1 MLKDNLVM
9 FLGFFEEFK
18 NTGSAFNSSKWAA
31 RALTQP
37 MREGS
42 NSKHILEVGAGT
54 GPVTVEIIKEM
65 SATDTL
71 TVVEINP
78 KFMKVLK
85 ERLQETPEYHT
96 HRERITFFEGPIQN
110 VPEDKKY
117 DIIICALPFLNF
129 EPSLVTEIFA
139 KFNKLGDESTVMT
152 YYEYIGLRQLGKV
165 VSKSRKARVEK
176 LEKFFSEIGHSR
188 LMTKQKVWL
197 NVLPIYIYTMKL
209 PKIEQASTL
218 AA

>member
-31 RALTQP
+31 RALTAP
-37 MREGS
+37 MRQG
-42 NSKHILEVGAGT
+42 KHPKNIIEVGAGT
-54 GPVTVEIIKEM
+54 GPVTVEIIREM
-65 SATDTL
+65 SANDSL
-71 TVVEINP
+71 TIVEINP

-85 ERLQETPEYHT
+85 ERLDEVPDYHL
-96 HRERITFFEGPIQN
+96 HKDRITFFEGPVQD
-110 VPEDKKY
+110 VPEDRRY
-117 DIIICALPFLNF
+117 DVIVCALPFLNF
-129 EPSLVTEIFA
+129 EPSLVTEIFT
-139 KFNKLGDESTVMT
+139 KFNKLGNESTVMT

-165 VSKSRKARVEK
+165 VSKSRKERVEK

-188 LMTKQKVWL
+188 LMTKKKVWL
-197 NVLPIYIYTMKL
+197 NVLPIYIYTMRL
-209 PKIEQASTL
+209 PKVSAARTL